1 MNFLN
6 EVSKHAFGS
15 VEVGDN
21 AVLERADSDDV
32 ARGATDHA
40 LGFGANRQDAAG
52 VVVDGNH
59 RWLI

>member
-6 EVSKHAFGS
+6 EVSKHAFGR
-15 VEVGDN
+15 VEVGDDT
-21 AVLERADSDDV
+21 VLERADSDDI

-40 LGFGANRQDAAG
+40 LGFRANRQDAAG
-52 VVVDGNH
+52 VVVDGDD